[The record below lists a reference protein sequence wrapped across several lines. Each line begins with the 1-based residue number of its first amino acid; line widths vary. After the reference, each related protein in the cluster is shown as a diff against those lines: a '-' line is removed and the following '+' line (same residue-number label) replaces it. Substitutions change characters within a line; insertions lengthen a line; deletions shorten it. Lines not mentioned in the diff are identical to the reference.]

1 MFVSVVII
9 CVNLGTVI
17 PTLLDTEEGQEF
29 QWSSGKIFLIFL
41 GLIYFSIIVL
51 VIKSPTKPE
60 ALLDNSCATIEVS
73 TRIFSIIL

>member
-1 MFVSVVII
+1 MVVSVVII

-17 PTLLDTEEGQEF
+17 PTLLDTEDGQDF
-29 QWSSGKIFLIFL
+29 QWSRGKALLIFL
-41 GLIYFSIIVL
+41 GIIYFAIIVM

-73 TRIFSIIL
+73 SRIF